1 MSYLATMANKIL
13 ADLGISPFSKF
24 LVVYWLS
31 LGLIIVD
38 QLILTVQG
46 QWIPIFTGQPI
57 LNPDGSVAGTIT
69 LAGEPIGVAI
79 GLIAAVLI
87 LYGAY
92 LLYNRQKRGALIA
105 IATNL
110 VVVAYF
116 VFILGQTPIPLE
128 WVAVYV
134 VAYIVIVAGPTL
146 LFPEEYS

>member
-1 MSYLATMANKIL
+1 MANKIL

-31 LGLIIVD
+31 LGLIVLD
-38 QLILTVQG
+38 QILVLSDITAQLAE
-46 QWIPIFTGQPI
+46 F
-57 LNPDGSVAGTIT
+57 GSLV
-69 LAGEPIGVAI
+69 VAI
-79 GLIAAVLI
+79 EVIAAVLI

-92 LLYNRQKRGALIA
+92 LLYNKQKRGALIA

>member
-1 MSYLATMANKIL
+1 MANKIL

-24 LVVYWLS
+24 LVVFWLS
-31 LGLIIVD
+31 LSLIVLD
-38 QLILTVQG
+38 QILVLLDITAQLAE
-46 QWIPIFTGQPI
+46 F
-57 LNPDGSVAGTIT
+57 GSLV
-69 LAGEPIGVAI
+69 VAI
-79 GLIAAVLI
+79 EVIAAVLI

-92 LLYNRQKRGALIA
+92 LLYNKQKRGALIA